1 MAEPAV
7 PPPSLSVDG
16 DEVRVKTGGRI
27 RDYVSYVIDR
37 LQVRFQDPSLGSAET
52 RASRRAPPARPPDST
67 TPTVPSRP
75 HARTNRETVLQSE
88 TGASTSR
95 VVTITATGRAVP
107 KAVAVAEIAKRAHG
121 GALHQVTTID
131 SIDSIESSRTADGAR
146 RRESHESRVTSHTEK
161 KLTAAAPNANGAT
174 TPNRRRVTV
183 IGVALSRDVGALG
196 AGKKNAPG
204 YQFSPESPADVGELK
219 TSHRRRREAREEAR
233 SNASAGRRVGDE
245 TDGSTGERK
254 DDAPRRRRARRGRGG
269 GANRKK
275 ADELLEAEA

>member
-1 MAEPAV
+1 M
-7 PPPSLSVDG
+7 
-16 DEVRVKTGGRI
+16 
-27 RDYVSYVIDR
+27 
-37 LQVRFQDPSLGSAET
+37 
-52 RASRRAPPARPPDST
+52 
-67 TPTVPSRP
+67 
-75 HARTNRETVLQSE
+75 
-88 TGASTSR
+88 
-95 VVTITATGRAVP
+95 VTITATGRAVP

-146 RRESHESRVTSHTEK
+146 RRQSHESRVTSHTEK
-161 KLTAAAPNANGAT
+161 GTAAPPSANGATT

-254 DDAPRRRRARRGRGG
+254 DDAPRRRREPEESRRAFGGGGVTGKKTTDAARRTADGLTGG
-269 GANRKK
+269 TRAHVATEKDDRDGTT
-275 ADELLEAEA
+275 DS

>member
-1 MAEPAV
+1 M
-7 PPPSLSVDG
+7 
-16 DEVRVKTGGRI
+16 
-27 RDYVSYVIDR
+27 
-37 LQVRFQDPSLGSAET
+37 
-52 RASRRAPPARPPDST
+52 
-67 TPTVPSRP
+67 
-75 HARTNRETVLQSE
+75 
-88 TGASTSR
+88 
-95 VVTITATGRAVP
+95 P

-131 SIDSIESSRTADGAR
+131 SLDSSHAADSAR

-161 KLTAAAPNANGAT
+161 GTAAPSENGA

-183 IGVALSRDVGALG
+183 IGVALSRDRDALG

-254 DDAPRRRRARRGRGG
+254 DDAPRRRRRARRGRGG

>member
-1 MAEPAV
+1 
-7 PPPSLSVDG
+7 
-16 DEVRVKTGGRI
+16 
-27 RDYVSYVIDR
+27 
-37 LQVRFQDPSLGSAET
+37 
-52 RASRRAPPARPPDST
+52 
-67 TPTVPSRP
+67 
-75 HARTNRETVLQSE
+75 
-88 TGASTSR
+88 

-107 KAVAVAEIAKRAHG
+107 KAVAVAEIAKRVHG

-131 SIDSIESSRTADGAR
+131 SIVSSHAADGAR

-161 KLTAAAPNANGAT
+161 GTAAPSANGAT

-183 IGVALSRDVGALG
+183 IGVALSRDRGALG
-196 AGKKNAPG
+196 AGKENAPG

>member
-1 MAEPAV
+1 M
-7 PPPSLSVDG
+7 
-16 DEVRVKTGGRI
+16 
-27 RDYVSYVIDR
+27 
-37 LQVRFQDPSLGSAET
+37 
-52 RASRRAPPARPPDST
+52 
-67 TPTVPSRP
+67 
-75 HARTNRETVLQSE
+75 
-88 TGASTSR
+88 
-95 VVTITATGRAVP
+95 VTITATGRAVP

-131 SIDSIESSRTADGAR
+131 SLESSHAADGAR

-161 KLTAAAPNANGAT
+161 GTAAPSVNGA

-183 IGVALSRDVGALG
+183 IGVALSRDRDALG

-245 TDGSTGERK
+245 TDGSIGERK
-254 DDAPRRRRARRGRGG
+254 DDAPRRRRRARRGRGG

>member
-1 MAEPAV
+1 MV
-7 PPPSLSVDG
+7 
-16 DEVRVKTGGRI
+16 
-27 RDYVSYVIDR
+27 
-37 LQVRFQDPSLGSAET
+37 
-52 RASRRAPPARPPDST
+52 
-67 TPTVPSRP
+67 TV
-75 HARTNRETVLQSE
+75 
-88 TGASTSR
+88 
-95 VVTITATGRAVP
+95 TATGRAVP
-107 KAVAVAEIAKRAHG
+107 KAVAVAEIAKRARG

-131 SIDSIESSRTADGAR
+131 SIVSSHSADGAR

-161 KLTAAAPNANGAT
+161 GTAAPSANGST

-183 IGVALSRDVGALG
+183 IGVALSRDRDALG

-204 YQFSPESPADVGELK
+204 YQFSPESPADVGEK

>member
-1 MAEPAV
+1 M
-7 PPPSLSVDG
+7 
-16 DEVRVKTGGRI
+16 
-27 RDYVSYVIDR
+27 
-37 LQVRFQDPSLGSAET
+37 
-52 RASRRAPPARPPDST
+52 
-67 TPTVPSRP
+67 
-75 HARTNRETVLQSE
+75 
-88 TGASTSR
+88 
-95 VVTITATGRAVP
+95 VTITATGRAVP

-121 GALHQVTTID
+121 GALHQTTTID
-131 SIDSIESSRTADGAR
+131 SLVQSSRAADGAR
-146 RRESHESRVTSHTEK
+146 RRESHPRSRVTSHTEK
-161 KLTAAAPNANGAT
+161 STTAAPSENGA

-196 AGKKNAPG
+196 AAGKKNAPG